1 MNEYEIVA
9 ERIVTVYYTV
19 LAESEEAAYGIWSN
33 YTHDTASIW
42 EDETDTDGESFGHIT
57 LMRED
62 I

>member
-9 ERIVTVYYTV
+9 ERISTVYYTV
-19 LAESEEAAYGIWSN
+19 LAESEQEAYNIWSN

-42 EDETDTDGESFGHIT
+42 EDEIDTDGESFGHAT
-57 LMRED
+57 LIRED